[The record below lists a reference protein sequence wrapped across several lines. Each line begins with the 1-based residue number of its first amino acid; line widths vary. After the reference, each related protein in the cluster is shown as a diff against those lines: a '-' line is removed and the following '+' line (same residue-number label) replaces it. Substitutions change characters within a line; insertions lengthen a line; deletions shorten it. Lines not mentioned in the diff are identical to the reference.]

1 MARER
6 VRSVLR
12 IMATTCLCLVLVS
25 FFSVQMRYNAA
36 LVGLLPVPQANAYE
50 PGESEQQM
58 VPGGRATV
66 LASYCSEVV
75 ASNDPKNPSGLTS
88 TALTFD
94 DSWFAHDSRTYNHEL
109 ATACAVLSAVVNSES
124 QFYGSVAGSV
134 PYAEKTLGALGF
146 ENVRTES
153 YALRSHV
160 LDQIGALFAG
170 SHDVAAYAFASKT
183 LPGQNGSP
191 DQTLIFVGVR
201 GSYGI
206 EWLSNFK
213 MVGDGESASGSDHQ
227 GFKMAEAEVMESLRS
242 YAEEIGADPD
252 QTKILVAGH
261 SRGGAVANLLA
272 ADLDNASG
280 TERALAPV
288 DGVFAY
294 TFASPSS
301 TQAENRDSA
310 RYANI
315 FNVANA
321 SDIVPTLPSFSW
333 GFGRYGS
340 TVSLPDVTCGNFS
353 PLYAGMQEAFR
364 TNTGY
369 DNPCATS
376 DLERLDEFGSDV
388 ARAIPSL
395 DSLMSPVGVAN
406 AVQTLSKLDLSSTLS
421 SHYPDTYIAWMQ
433 SVDVGD
439 LAFS

>member
-50 PGESEQQM
+50 PGEGEQRM
-58 VPGGRATV
+58 APGSRATV

-75 ASNDPKNPSGLTS
+75 ASSDPQNPSGLTS

-109 ATACAVLSAVVNSES
+109 ATACAVLSAIVNSES

-146 ENVRTES
+146 ENIRTES
-153 YALRSHV
+153 FALRSHV

-213 MVGDGESASGSDHQ
+213 MVGEGESAEGRDHQ
-227 GFKMAEAEVMESLRS
+227 GFKMAEAEVMESLQG
-242 YAEEIGADPD
+242 YAKEIGADPEH
-252 QTKILVAGH
+252 TKILVSGH

-280 TERALAPV
+280 TERALAPAQ
-288 DGVFAY
+288 GVFAY

-301 TQAENRDSA
+301 TQCADRDNA
-310 RYANI
+310 LYGNI

-321 SDIVPTLPSFSW
+321 SDIVPTLPSLSW
-333 GFGRYGS
+333 GFGRYGT
-340 TVSLPDVTCGNFS
+340 TVSLPDVTCADFS
-353 PLYAGMQEAFR
+353 PLYEGMQQAFR
-364 TNTGY
+364 TNTGF
-369 DNPCATS
+369 DNPCATA
-376 DLERLDEFGSDV
+376 DLEKLDEFGAEV
-388 ARAIPSL
+388 AEAIPSL
-395 DSLMSPVGVAN
+395 DSLMSPIGVVN
-406 AVQTLSKLDLSSTLS
+406 AVQTVSQLDLASTLS

-433 SVDVGD
+433 SIDSDD
-439 LAFS
+439 LTFS